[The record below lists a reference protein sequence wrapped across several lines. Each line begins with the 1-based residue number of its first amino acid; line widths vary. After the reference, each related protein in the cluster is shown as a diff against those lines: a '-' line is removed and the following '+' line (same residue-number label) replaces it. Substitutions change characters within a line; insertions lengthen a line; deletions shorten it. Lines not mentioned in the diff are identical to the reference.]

1 MVERN
6 NYLWTTGQIGLPL
19 GVVDRTGTALIDF
32 TEAAYDLRLEPH
44 AWLPRLIEAG
54 APVLDHG
61 LGVLA
66 VTCAR
71 PPDGASLRVDG
82 LHAIG
87 APSDLPERV
96 SRAQQETPPSLLWLL
111 SRPTMPRTL
120 SEAAEDNLEAF
131 QMVMRHFDF
140 AKDGLGMSSFDPSGS
155 GVYLIAPLP
164 KVTTLTE
171 KSRERWQMLASHFG
185 AGRRLRRA
193 LHDAGPELASDLPHV
208 AEVVIDPTTF
218 RVTDAQGKAKS
229 ADALDAL
236 RAAVL
241 QVDRARG
248 RLRKSDPE
256 QALALWKALVRG
268 RWSTVDWFDSDG
280 RRYVLGLPN
289 APDVSDPR
297 GLTERESQVVA
308 LVLFG
313 QTNKLIAYNLGLST
327 GRISTLLRSAMRKIG
342 VQTRSQL
349 IAKLYDFVA
358 VTRG

>member
-1 MVERN
+1 MVRN
-6 NYLWTTGQIGLPL
+6 NYLWTTGRIGLL
-19 GVVDRTGTALIDF
+19 FGVVDRAGTALIDF
-32 TEAAYDLRLEPH
+32 AEAAYDLRLERH
-44 AWLPRLIEAG
+44 AWLPKLIEAG
-54 APVLDHG
+54 APALDHG

-66 VTCAR
+66 LTCAR
-71 PPDGASLRVDG
+71 PPDRATLRIDG

-87 APSDLPERV
+87 APSDLPERLLRV
-96 SRAQQETPPSLLWLL
+96 QQETPPSLLWLL
-111 SRPTMPRTL
+111 SRPTMPKTL
-120 SEAAEDNLEAF
+120 SEAAEDDLEGF
-131 QMVMRHFDF
+131 QTVMRHFDF

-185 AGRRLRRA
+185 AAHRLRRA
-193 LHDAGPELASDLPHV
+193 LQDVGPEFATDLPHG
-208 AEVVIDPTTF
+208 AEVVIDPTTV
-218 RVTDAQGKAKS
+218 RVTDAQGQAKS

-236 RAAVL
+236 RTAVV

-248 RLRKSDPE
+248 RLRKSDPG

-297 GLTERESQVVA
+297 GLTERETQVVTM
-308 LVLFG
+308 VLFG

-327 GRISTLLRSAMRKIG
+327 GRISTLLRSAMRKVG
-342 VQTRSQL
+342 VQTRGQL
-349 IAKLYDFVA
+349 IARLHDFVA